1 MTQPTKSP
9 IIVFDFGAVLVDWNQ
24 YYLYRKVMAND
35 EEIKAFLDEID
46 FKNWNLQFDK
56 GYSFEKGVEE
66 KCAEFPHHAEWIK
79 RFNTH
84 WLDAMG
90 EVMLDTVEIAR
101 RLKAAGY
108 TLFGLSN
115 WSETKFNLVKDRL
128 VFLEYLDDYVLSGK
142 EKQIKPEPYIF
153 QILLDRIGHQ
163 AEECLFIDDSA
174 ANIQAADELGFQTI
188 HFKTAQQLADELTQ
202 RGLVF

>member
-1 MTQPTKSP
+1 MTKPTKSP
-9 IIVFDFGAVLVDWNQ
+9 VIVFDFGAVLVDWNQ

-66 KCAEFPHHAEWIK
+66 KSAAFPQHAEMIK

-90 EVMLDTVEIAR
+90 EVMMDTVEIAR

-115 WSETKFNLVKDRL
+115 WNETKFNLVKDRMI
-128 VFLEYLDDYVLSGK
+128 FLDYLDDYVLSGK
-142 EKQIKPEPYIF
+142 EKQVKPEPYIF
-153 QILLDRIGHQ
+153 QILLDRIGHK
-163 AEECLFIDDSA
+163 AEECLFIDDSVP
-174 ANIQAADELGFQTI
+174 NIQTAAKLGFQTI
-188 HFKTAQQLADELTQ
+188 HFNSAQQLAEELTQ